1 MTPKVIQKTYTN
13 IKRNFI
19 EKLIKNDSKIGAQG
33 GSNEP
38 AFRSL
43 DPSWGHPAA
52 QRDPTV
58 PKGRPW
64 EAKWRPRSSKM
75 EPKWSQNWAQRE
87 PNGENGAPSEP
98 KLIKQSVK
106 NKAVECYSLHL
117 ATARQ
122 THPRRSLSVFVNSR
136 FRQLPSEVNSR
147 WNRNLLPSK
156 RKSN

>member
-1 MTPKVIQKTYTN
+1 MFNRFWIHSGSQNWSKMTPKVIQKTYTK

-19 EKLIKNDSKIGAQG
+19 EKLTKNGSKIGAQG

-75 EPKWSQNWAQRE
+75 EPKWSPKGAKWR
-87 PNGENGAPSEP
+87 ENGAPSEP
-98 KLIKQSVK
+98 KLIKHSVK
-106 NKAVECYSLHL
+106 NKAVECDGDLCLGMAS
-117 ATARQ
+117 T
-122 THPRRSLSVFVNSR
+122 R
-136 FRQLPSEVNSR
+136 FLMDVH
-147 WNRNLLPSK
+147 WI
-156 RKSN
+156 SNGLY

>member
-1 MTPKVIQKTYTN
+1 MAPIVIQKTYTK
-13 IKRNFI
+13 IKRNFF
-19 EKLIKNDSKIGAQG
+19 EKLTKNGSKIGAQG

-75 EPKWSQNWAQRE
+75 EPKWSPKGAKWR
-87 PNGENGAPSEP
+87 ENGAPSEP

-122 THPRRSLSVFVNSR
+122 THPRRSLSVFVNSM

-147 WNRNLLPSK
+147 
-156 RKSN
+156 